1 MSCPN
6 ATAPIDIVNNNAS
19 NCELKCNYSFNY
31 PITNVLTVANR
42 GEYLSMRVEK
52 NDNSPVTYNAD
63 NYEVQDIR
71 IFKPSLHTYGGSKA
85 DAEMI
90 ISHNNT
96 SGGQNLLVCV
106 PIIVG
111 ASSADT
117 ASLFDAIL
125 SDVAKNAN
133 SVGKYTVVNS
143 STFSL
148 NKFIPMKPF
157 YSYNGSLPYSPC
169 NGSNNYVVFSKE
181 ESNVY
186 MSPSAFATLNKIIY
200 TNKYSTQS
208 ANNKNGLFYNQNG
221 PSSLAGAGKDG
232 DIYIE
237 CLPTGA
243 SGESLVPMEA
253 QAQVQTLL
261 NFSSVGT
268 IFDSAFFKIFI
279 GIAILLIIWYAGEF
293 LLNKLTDV
301 QSGGVQNGGR
311 GGKFR
316 RGKISGH
323 I

>member
-6 ATAPIDIVNNNAS
+6 ATAPIDITNNNAS

-31 PITNVLTVANR
+31 PLMNVLTVANR
-42 GEYLSMRVEK
+42 GEYLSIRVEK

-90 ISHNNT
+90 ISHTNK

-117 ASLFDAIL
+117 SSLFDSIL

-148 NKFIPMKPF
+148 NKFIPIKPF
-157 YSYNGSLPYSPC
+157 YSYNGTLPYSPC
-169 NGSNNYVVFSKE
+169 NSSNNYVVFSKE

-186 MSPSAFATLNKIIY
+186 MSPNAFAVLNKVIY
-200 TNKYSTQS
+200 TNKYSTKT
-208 ANNKNGLFYNQNG
+208 ANNKKGLFYNQKG
-221 PSSLAGAGKDG
+221 ASSLAGGKDG

-243 SGESLVPMEA
+243 SGESLVPIES
-253 QAQVQTLL
+253 QAQMQTLL
-261 NFSSVGT
+261 NFSSIGY

-279 GIAILLIIWYAGEF
+279 GIVILLGIWYAGEYI
-293 LLNKLTDV
+293 LNKLFST
-301 QSGGVQNGGR
+301 QNGGMAATV
-311 GGKFR
+311 GGKR
-316 RGKISGH
+316 VRL
-323 I
+323 